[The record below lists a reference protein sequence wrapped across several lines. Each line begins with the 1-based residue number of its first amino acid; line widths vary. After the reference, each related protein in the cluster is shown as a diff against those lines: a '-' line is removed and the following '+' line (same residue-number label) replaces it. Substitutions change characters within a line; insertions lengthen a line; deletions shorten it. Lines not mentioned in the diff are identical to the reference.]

1 MNDTSDTH
9 ARLLAAA
16 LEVVT
21 ASGVAATTS
30 RQIAAAAGTNLQAI
44 TYHFGS
50 KDELVAQAL
59 VGAVRQWVEPA
70 LTTLR
75 DLAEDPAGNLVLAA
89 WGLQSVLTDALP
101 RVPAY
106 IEALALM
113 PRSEQF
119 RDQIRA
125 LLAELRATLA
135 AALHELKDAGVL
147 ADWVDPESMAALV
160 IAAAD
165 GAAIHLAIDPD
176 GLDADD
182 LLDQAVQ
189 LLLAASTLGSP
200 PTPEDNASPP

>member
-1 MNDTSDTH
+1 MNDTSDTQ

-30 RQIAAAAGTNLQAI
+30 RQIASAAGTNLQAI

-59 VGAVRQWVEPA
+59 VGAVRQWVQPA

-75 DLAEDPAGNLVLAA
+75 DLATDPAGHLVQAA
-89 WGLQSVLTDALP
+89 FGLRSVLTDALP

-106 IEALALM
+106 IEALALV

-125 LLAELRATLA
+125 LLAELRGVLA
-135 AALHELKDAGVL
+135 AALRELKNAGAI

-165 GAAIHLAIDPD
+165 GAAIHLAIDPG
-176 GLDADD
+176 GLDVDD
-182 LLDQAVQ
+182 LLDQAVE
-189 LLLAASTLGSP
+189 LLLAASTLPS
-200 PTPEDNASPP
+200 PEDHDAPS